1 MTGLPEGIYHA
12 GLAALVKRFGHTPD
26 SMEQVMIVADAVLP
40 LIAAGERERIAAQI
54 EAYAANYPEDVFPPG
69 SDSRDAIG
77 GTAMR
82 HAYSNAARMIR
93 EESTP

>member
-40 LIAAGERERIAAQI
+40 LIAAGERERITGLFGEWI
-54 EAYAANYPEDVFPPG
+54 EFCLGEIDGPHHPADAWRAGFASLVDPDHPG
-69 SDSRDAIG
+69 KIA
-77 GTAMR
+77 
-82 HAYSNAARMIR
+82 
-93 EESTP
+93 EPTP